1 MNDSARVRAPWRID
15 RTLYPVLGL
24 LAVLFVIFEYTGLDL
39 WVQDHFYDFAAGQW
53 LVDGRAPGPRLWFYT
68 GPKVLIILL
77 GLSILGLALLPAARR
92 ARLPFGG
99 LNRRHLWIAFLAIG
113 TVPFVIGQLK
123 MTTNIF
129 CPSEIRRYGGDVPYV
144 RVVECY
150 PPGDKP
156 ARRGECFPAGHASG
170 GFALLAL
177 MGLARTRRG
186 QRIALGIAMT
196 AGWAMGIYQMLKG
209 SHYLSHT
216 VFTMCLAW
224 IGFLLW
230 RRAFGVHRADP
241 PTGAD
246 AVNAG
251 QSG

>member
-1 MNDSARVRAPWRID
+1 MMHETKPDRAPWRID
-15 RTLYPVLGL
+15 RTLFPAVGV
-24 LAVLFVIFEYTGLDL
+24 LAVLFLIFEYTGLDL
-39 WVQDHFYDFAAGQW
+39 WVQDHCYDFARGAW

-77 GLSILGLALLPAARR
+77 GLGILVQALLPAARR
-92 ARLPFGG
+92 ARLPFGAI
-99 LNRRHLWIAFLAIG
+99 NRRHLWIAFLTIG

-123 MTTNIF
+123 MATNIF

-144 RVVECY
+144 RVVESY
-150 PPGDKP
+150 PPDDTP
-156 ARRGECFPAGHASG
+156 TRRGDCFPAGHASG

-186 QRIALGIAMT
+186 QQIALGIAMA
-196 AGWAMGIYQMLKG
+196 AGWSMGIYQMLKG

-216 VFTMCLAW
+216 VFTVCLAW

-230 RRAFGVHRADP
+230 RRAFGVHRAGP
-241 PTGAD
+241 PGGI
-246 AVNAG
+246 NAG